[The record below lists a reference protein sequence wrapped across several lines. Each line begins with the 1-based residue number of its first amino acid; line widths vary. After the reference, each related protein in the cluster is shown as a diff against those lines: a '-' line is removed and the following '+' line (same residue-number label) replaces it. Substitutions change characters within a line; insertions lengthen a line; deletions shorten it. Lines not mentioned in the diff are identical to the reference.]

1 MLTDIKLSKAQLTK
15 IIQSGGFLAN
25 MMSDLG
31 KFGKLLGKKP
41 LTNAAFPFAKDV
53 LFGLVSNIASNAT
66 SNEINIF

>member
-31 KFGKLLGKKP
+31 KFGKLLGKKF
-41 LTNAAFPFAKDV
+41 LTNVAFPFAKDV